1 MSIGTR
7 LARIEEERLTA
18 AIAGFAR
25 WWKGNTLNAARQER
39 VRAHLRQAGCTRF
52 TREDID
58 RWHASRS
65 PEHQAIYNTLE
76 AVVMGMVERPQQ
88 HQAITDALARLAPH
102 LDRSPHDSPITIIHT
117 LRATIAGDARI
128 VGEIGEHAAP
138 GVLETTADTGGR

>member
-18 AIAGFAR
+18 AIAGFAT

-39 VRAHLRQAGCTRF
+39 VRAHLRQAGCTGF

-58 RWHASRS
+58 RWHATRS
-65 PEHQAIYNTLE
+65 PEHRAIYDTLE
-76 AVVMGMVERPQQ
+76 AVIMGIVERPHQR
-88 HQAITDALARLAPH
+88 QAITDALARLAPH

-128 VGEIGEHAAP
+128 AGEIEGHATRDAH
-138 GVLETTADTGGR
+138 ETTANRGGG